1 MWWPTEIFHI
11 LDFEAGD
18 AAMWKFFSFP
28 NRFMI
33 LNLLLVSANMLY
45 FPKDRPTTT
54 RILPSL
60 PDPNLFKILAEVITW
75 TALK

>member
-11 LDFEAGD
+11 LDFEVGD

-33 LNLLLVSANMLY
+33 LNLLLVSANML
-45 FPKDRPTTT
+45 
-54 RILPSL
+54 
-60 PDPNLFKILAEVITW
+60 
-75 TALK
+75 